1 MRSEPTKETDM
12 EMLCQ
17 APQQRD
23 ADSANAANQQFY
35 ATEPLVDVLLRFKQ
49 RLLHLF
55 VCEHL
60 ADRSLRVR

>member
-12 EMLCQ
+12 EMLCL

-23 ADSANAANQQFY
+23 ADSANATNQQFY
-35 ATEPLVDVLLRFKQ
+35 ATEPLVDVLVSAKQ